1 MSLIG
6 KLDYPEISAFDYEL
20 EQLPE
25 IKSKDKEEATPEQIP
40 VTESSKE
47 EVLALPKLQSDIKQ
61 DNKKNTPPPMD
72 LELID

>member
-25 IKSKDKEEATPEQIP
+25 IKPKDKEKATPEQVS
-40 VTESSKE
+40 VTEPSKE
-47 EVLALPKLQSDIKQ
+47 EELPELQSDIKQ
-61 DNKKNTPPPMD
+61 ENKKNTPPPMD

>member
-25 IKSKDKEEATPEQIP
+25 IKPKDKEKATPGTSFRDRTIQRGR
-40 VTESSKE
+40 TS
-47 EVLALPKLQSDIKQ
+47 
-61 DNKKNTPPPMD
+61 
-72 LELID
+72 